1 MDIFFSTSEQKCQ
14 LCFRWIVHEVI
25 GSISELCTENH
36 CTCICG
42 LLNYGTVCCLR
53 GYMTLLQEEN
63 ELLYIVDV
71 DPKGSNFHRILYS
84 QKQEIPSLFNN
95 LSLSKREIR
104 VKRGLSKISAKNTTV

>member
-25 GSISELCTENH
+25 GSISELSTENH

-84 QKQEIPSLFNN
+84 QKQEIPSQ
-95 LSLSKREIR
+95 REIELIQNCHLER
-104 VKRGLSKISAKNTTV
+104 EQLLKKDKC

>member
-71 DPKGSNFHRILYS
+71 AIFTEFCTVKNKKFH
-84 QKQEIPSLFNN
+84 PSVRL
-95 LSLSKREIR
+95 
-104 VKRGLSKISAKNTTV
+104 T